1 MKPQCIK
8 RWLLTL
14 QHMKQPSKKLEL
26 LCVFHSLMTLMCC
39 AMEELALYIV
49 QESRCG
55 KCKFV
60 CKALR
65 SCSLVIHCKNGAT
78 VDGGRKERMNEQSAR
93 VGSVLPPLLRCCYY
107 GLTTSWSYTLQF
119 SAWPCFLKCL
129 SPPSF
134 TLTINRLQH
143 RVSSKQV
150 MA

>member
-1 MKPQCIK
+1 MK

-14 QHMKQPSKKLEL
+14 QFMKQPSKKLEL

-65 SCSLVIHCKNGAT
+65 SCSLVIHYKNGAT

-93 VGSVLPPLLRCCYY
+93 VSCFLPSSLHCCVVVIMDYRLAGHTHCSLVRDLVFLSASPPL
-107 GLTTSWSYTLQF
+107 
-119 SAWPCFLKCL
+119 
-129 SPPSF
+129 
-134 TLTINRLQH
+134 RLH
-143 RVSSKQV
+143 
-150 MA
+150 